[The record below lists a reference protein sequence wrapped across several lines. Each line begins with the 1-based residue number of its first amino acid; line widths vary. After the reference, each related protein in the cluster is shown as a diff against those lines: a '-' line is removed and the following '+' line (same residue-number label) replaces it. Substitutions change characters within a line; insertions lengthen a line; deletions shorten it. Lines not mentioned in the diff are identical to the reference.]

1 MKHKILV
8 LALLFVNLAASFSAN
23 SQCAMCRAT
32 AETAAK
38 HLDKGIGQGLNMGI
52 IYLMGI
58 PYLLLMTVALV
69 FYRKKIAAFFKG

>member
-1 MKHKILV
+1 MNKKIVAFAVVFLI
-8 LALLFVNLAASFSAN
+8 LALSIDSSA
-23 SQCAMCRAT
+23 QCAMCRAT

-38 HLDKGIGQGLNMGI
+38 HLDKGIGAGLNAGI

-58 PYLLLMTVALV
+58 PYMLLMTVAVV

>member
-23 SQCAMCRAT
+23 GQCAMCRAT

-58 PYLLLMTVALV
+58 PYLLLMTVAFV